1 MSADLAVFNFGDQE
15 IRTVVIDGDPWFI
28 ARDVC
33 LVLGI
38 ANGRDAVSR
47 LDADGVGTA
56 DVIDSMGRTQTAGT
70 INEAGLY
77 ELIFQSRRPEARAF
91 RRWVTSEVLPQ
102 IRRTGSF
109 GAPSVELDLTNRKH
123 VDLIVQA
130 AHAQMVRAEDAE
142 ARVAE
147 LEPAAEAWNHLAQ
160 ADGDY
165 DVAEAAKVLARD
177 LRITIG
183 RDRLFTLMAEMGWTY
198 RERSTGRWQPKQTQI
213 DLGRLSVLPKSHYHP
228 RTGELVLDPP
238 QVRVT
243 AKGVAALH
251 AHLSRRSL
259 PAVAS

>member
-1 MSADLAVFNFGDQE
+1 MTDLALFTYADQQV
-15 IRTVVIDGDPWFI
+15 RTVIVAGEVWFVV
-28 ARDVC
+28 RDVC
-33 LVLGI
+33 TVLGI
-38 ANGRDAVSR
+38 ANPSDALSR
-47 LDADGVGTA
+47 IDADGVGTTE
-56 DVIDSMGRTQTAGT
+56 VIDSMGRTQSAS
-70 INEAGLY
+70 IVNEAGLY
-77 ELIFQSRRPEARAF
+77 ELIFQSRKPEARDF
-91 RRWVTSEVLPQ
+91 RRWVTKDVLPQ
-102 IRRTGSF
+102 IRRSGSF
-109 GAPSVELDLTNRKH
+109 GAPSVELDLTNHRH
-123 VDLIVQA
+123 IDLIVQA
-130 AHAQMVRAEDAE
+130 AHAQMVRANDAE

-147 LEPAAEAWNHLAQ
+147 LEPSAEAWNHLAQ

-198 RERSTGRWQPKQTQI
+198 RERSTGRWQPKQAQI

-251 AHLSRRSL
+251 AHLSKRSL